1 MLKTIKFFER
11 TDIGSWRLSPMSVP
25 VFVRYPSLTLSC
37 HKCYGSSEYFFLRP
51 SGVIRCR
58 TMWTIYGKNSS
69 LVNWNKGD
77 TWRNIPSKITYSF
90 TYKGWVVFSCCGSCF
105 SKRLLKDLE
114 MLHSCRI
121 SIALLNKTNP
131 EPNGRSFA
139 EICGPLLQPTEFIIC
154 SSSKNG

>member
-1 MLKTIKFFER
+1 LLA
-11 TDIGSWRLSPMSVP
+11 GAPPM
-25 VFVRYPSLTLSC
+25 
-37 HKCYGSSEYFFLRP
+37 
-51 SGVIRCR
+51 
-58 TMWTIYGKNSS
+58 MWTIYGKNSS

-139 EICGPLLQPTEFIIC
+139 EMCGPLLQPTEFIIC
-154 SSSKNG
+154 SSPKNG